1 MHSLEDIASDSA
13 LHVGIPTISV
23 RIRTAPTW
31 LVLRTQVVEL
41 MQQTTKSAHY
51 YSNAMGRHDELT
63 RSVVHAHSITMRCP
77 KEVLE
82 LCIQPY
88 PREFGDVTETW
99 IKVYSDEPS
108 SRMSE

>member
-63 RSVVHAHSITMRCP
+63 RSKSHCANNLCEMRYVQLPLHSSQSFQKKYPKAHGVRICN
-77 KEVLE
+77 L
-82 LCIQPY
+82 
-88 PREFGDVTETW
+88 F
-99 IKVYSDEPS
+99 
-108 SRMSE
+108 